1 MSRDYKSKTPPGG
14 KSRPGGSLLIG
25 IFIGLLLGLGIAVG
39 IAWYM
44 KSAPIPFLTK
54 VKPPEKSANPALA
67 EPGSTAPPAVTA
79 PAGGVPP
86 PVGQAQEKP
95 HFDFY
100 KILPGTEEPVTEQ
113 QIKQA
118 ATAPATVES
127 GKVIYFL
134 QAGSFQND
142 ADAENLK
149 ARLALIGV
157 EAAVQSAD
165 VGDKG
170 IWYRVRVGPYAK
182 IDDTAKLRQMLAQNG
197 IEASL
202 IKVKD
207 FPAH

>member
-1 MSRDYKSKTPPGG
+1 MSRDYKPKNIPAG

-39 IAWYM
+39 VAWYM
-44 KSAPIPFLTK
+44 NRTPIPFINK
-54 VKPPEKSANPALA
+54 AKPPEKSANPALP
-67 EPGSTAPPAVTA
+67 EPNPTTPAVAA
-79 PAGGVPP
+79 PGGGVPP
-86 PVGQAQEKP
+86 PVGQAQDRP

-118 ATAPATVES
+118 EKVPASIDS
-127 GKVIYFL
+127 GKVTFYL

-142 ADAENLK
+142 GDAESLK
-149 ARLALIGV
+149 AKLALVGV

-165 VGDKG
+165 VGEKG

-182 IDDTAKLRQMLAQNG
+182 IEDTTKLRQMLASNG
-197 IEASL
+197 IEATV

-207 FPAH
+207 VPR